1 GMFINAGL
9 SPVLKVS
16 SGLNQVFLVLHG
28 AFLMLDKHLVNQ
40 SWRVKLSYAAVSS
53 QFVLRTLKAVDTQ
66 RFQKSLPKVLSHMLV
81 QLWKSPISLI

>member
-1 GMFINAGL
+1 MFINKSL

-28 AFLMLDKHLVNQ
+28 AAAFLMLDKHLVNQ

-53 QFVLRTLKAVDTQ
+53 PYI
-66 RFQKSLPKVLSHMLV
+66 SYLPAIILGCFALND
-81 QLWKSPISLI
+81 I